1 MLIKQSYVIN
11 YSPKLSF
18 INGVKMF
25 KKLSIGLVF
34 VWLLS
39 GCQSTLME
47 RATEQV
53 LTNAKSGKA
62 QVVFMR
68 SSFVGGAIQASIF
81 DVTKPEPK
89 FIGILSNKTK
99 IAYDVLP
106 GEHMFMV
113 VGESADFLKATVAE
127 DKTYYTIVTPR
138 MGFWKARFSLY
149 PVRND
154 TSGKFQYNSNDF
166 NEMLDET
173 HFVKGG
179 IKANQW
185 AQDNALSIN
194 EKFKKYLP
202 EWLLKDINKKQQMTM
217 SIIDH
222 L

>member
-1 MLIKQSYVIN
+1 
-11 YSPKLSF
+11 
-18 INGVKMF
+18 MF
-25 KKLSIGLVF
+25 KNLCIGLVF

-47 RATEQV
+47 RASEQV
-53 LTNAKSGKA
+53 LTNATNGKA

-81 DVTKPEPK
+81 DVTKPESK
-89 FIGILSNKTK
+89 FVGILSNNTK
-99 IAYDVLP
+99 IAYDVSP

-113 VGESADFLKATVAE
+113 VGENADFLKATVVE
-127 DKTYYTIVTPR
+127 NKTYYTIVTPR

-154 TSGKFQYNSNDF
+154 SSGKFQYNSKDF
-166 NEMLDET
+166 NEMLDDT

-179 IKANQW
+179 VKANQW
-185 AQDNALSIN
+185 AKNNAPSIN
-194 EKFKKYLP
+194 KKLKKYLP
-202 EWLLKDINKKQQMTM
+202 EWLLKDINKKQQVTM
-217 SIIDH
+217 SIVDH